1 MKKRSFLF
9 IAIFIGVFSIGIL
22 TKLGALDPYSS
33 TSMSTAIRLNALE
46 QENYELRS
54 QLAAIE
60 SSNQSLYLSSQQWA
74 DYGNALRFKLDSL
87 AEEYYAISSLLAQC
101 ENQVNRTT
109 RSYDPMI
116 TRNVLTRSA
125 DPYYPTSTPVYRSL
139 SPAEA
144 CGLMVDEA
152 NLQRYTF
159 NLRTLQPLTYQAWGI
174 QLFSSS
180 SACGVVESFE
190 AYSRSFPSMQ
200 FFIRYKPQT
209 GTYCLVMGQYESKG
223 KANRSR
229 KSLKKSYPNNLPSG
243 MFAVAI

>member
-87 AEEYYAISSLLAQC
+87 AQEYYAVANLLAQC
-101 ENQVNRTT
+101 ENQVNRSTQPFNPGIP
-109 RSYDPMI
+109 RGG
-116 TRNVLTRSA
+116 
-125 DPYYPTSTPVYRSL
+125 DPYYSPPPEYRGFNL
-139 SPAEA
+139 SPAET
-144 CGLMVDEA
+144 CGLLVDEGS
-152 NLQRYTF
+152 LQRYTF
-159 NLRTLQPLTYQAWGI
+159 NLNTLQPLTYQAWGI

-190 AYSRSFPSMQ
+190 AYNKSFPSMQ

-229 KSLKKSYPNNLPSG
+229 NSLKKSYPNNLPSG

>member
-9 IAIFIGVFSIGIL
+9 IAMFIGIFSMGL
-22 TKLGALDPYSS
+22 FTKLGALDPYSS

-87 AEEYYAISSLLAQC
+87 AQEYYTIANLLAQC
-101 ENQVNRTT
+101 ENQVNR
-109 RSYDPMI
+109 SIPPNDPMI
-116 TRNVLTRSA
+116 MRSA
-125 DPYYPTSTPVYRSL
+125 DIYYPATMPVYRSL

-144 CGLMVDEA
+144 CGLLVDEGS
-152 NLQRYTF
+152 LQRYTF
-159 NLRTLQPLTYQAWGI
+159 NLNTLQPLPYQAWGI

-180 SACGVVESFE
+180 TACGVYESFDT
-190 AYSRSFPSMQ
+190 YRRSFPDLP
-200 FFIRYKPQT
+200 FYIRYKPQT
-209 GTYCLVMGQYESKG
+209 RTYCLVMGDYESKG
-223 KANRSR
+223 KANSIRN
-229 KSLKKSYPNNLPSG
+229 SLKKSYPWNLPSG
-243 MFAVAI
+243 MFAVTI

>member
-1 MKKRSFLF
+1 MKKRRFLF

-87 AEEYYAISSLLAQC
+87 AQEYYAIANLLAQC
-101 ENQVNRTT
+101 ENQVNRSTPIYEQVTT
-109 RSYDPMI
+109 RGLE
-116 TRNVLTRSA
+116 T
-125 DPYYPTSTPVYRSL
+125 YYPVSTPVYRSV

-144 CGLMVDEA
+144 CGIPVDEG

-159 NLRTLQPLTYQAWGI
+159 NLYTFQPLNYQAWGI
-174 QLFSSS
+174 QVFSSS
-180 SACGVVESFE
+180 SPCGVYESFE
-190 AYSRSFPSMQ
+190 VYRRSFPNIQ
-200 FFIRYKPQT
+200 FFKH
-209 GTYCLVMGQYESKG
+209 L
-223 KANRSR
+223 
-229 KSLKKSYPNNLPSG
+229 
-243 MFAVAI
+243 

>member
-1 MKKRSFLF
+1 MKNRRFLF

-87 AEEYYAISSLLAQC
+87 AQEYYAVSSLLAQC
-101 ENQVNRTT
+101 ENQVRLTPTT
-109 RSYDPMI
+109 FDPGA
-116 TRNVLTRSA
+116 TRGLEQFYS
-125 DPYYPTSTPVYRSL
+125 PPPSQYRSL
-139 SPAEA
+139 YVSPAEA

-159 NLRTLQPLTYQAWGI
+159 NLRTLQPLTYQAWGV

-190 AYSRSFPSMQ
+190 AYNRSFPSMQ

-229 KSLKKSYPNNLPSG
+229 KSLKKSYPKNLPSG
-243 MFAVAI
+243 MFAVSI